1 MFLSDGQLKVIREIA
16 RGIEYGSL
24 TINISANSTKLD
36 LSIQKRVRI
45 EEEVMTMAMDVQ
57 KDGIVCEVAQ
67 NKPYKKT

>member
-1 MFLSDGQLKVIREIA
+1 MYLSDGQLEVIRETA
-16 RGIEYGSL
+16 RGIEFGSL

-45 EEEVMTMAMDVQ
+45 EEVMTMAMDVQ

-67 NKPYKKT
+67 NKPDKKT